1 MRRGPKYVGL
11 DVHRATT
18 VASVRRENG
27 QVIARAVLPTE
38 ERGIVGF
45 LEGMTGP
52 VQVAFEEGTQA
63 QWLYDVL
70 EARVARTVVCDR
82 RGQRRQGNH
91 GDFQDADRLSD
102 DLRTGHLRPV
112 YHGSRERATLRELS
126 KLYRNLVQDAT
137 RTMQR
142 IKAVYRARAIRTPG
156 QQVYQ
161 PEHRGEWL
169 AKLEE
174 YGARVRAETLLLEL
188 DVLRELR
195 PKAKA
200 ALVSEARKD
209 PAWRVLTSIPFL
221 GPVRVALLL
230 ATMQTAW
237 RFRSK
242 HNLWAY
248 AGLAVVLHSTAEW
261 ELHDGR
267 ALRRQRPPLTRGLNR
282 NHNPVLKGVL
292 KGAADAATHR
302 PGPLQDF
309 YHELLARGLDPEL
322 ARVTLT
328 RKLAAITLRLW
339 KTGES
344 FDPTKLSVQ
353 AT

>member
-1 MRRGPKYVGL
+1 MGRGPKYVGL
-11 DVHRATT
+11 DVHKATT
-18 VASVRRENG
+18 VVVVKRENG
-27 QVIARAVLPTE
+27 QVITRGVLPTE
-38 ERGIVGF
+38 EGALVEFVADMRGS
-45 LEGMTGP
+45 

-63 QWLYDVL
+63 QWLYDL
-70 EARVARTVVCDR
+70 LRARVARVVVGDR
-82 RGQRRQGNH
+82 RGQKQQGSH
-91 GDFQDADRLSD
+91 GDFKDAERLAE
-102 DLRTGHLRPV
+102 DLRTGHLRGV
-112 YHGSRERATLRELS
+112 YHGSPERATLRELS
-126 KLYRNLVQDAT
+126 RLYRNLVEDAT

-142 IKAVYRARAIRTPG
+142 VKSLYRARAIRTPG
-156 QQVYQ
+156 QGVYQ
-161 PEHRGEWL
+161 PEQRADWL

-174 YGARVRAETLLLEL
+174 RGARLRAQMLLREL
-188 DVLRELR
+188 DALRELR
-195 PKAKA
+195 PQAKA
-200 ALVSEARKD
+200 ALVAEARRD
-209 PAWRVLTSIPFL
+209 PAWRVLNSIPYL

-230 ATMQTAW
+230 ATLQTPW
-237 RFRSK
+237 RFRTK

-248 AGLAVVLHSTAEW
+248 AGLAVVLRSTAEW

-267 ALRRQRPPLTRGLNR
+267 AVRRRRPPMTRGLNR
-282 NHNPVLKGVL
+282 NHNHVLKGVL

-309 YHELLARGLDPEL
+309 YRHLLARGLDPEL

-344 FDPTKLSVQ
+344 FDPTKLTVQ

>member
-1 MRRGPKYVGL
+1 MRRGLKYVGL
-11 DVHRATT
+11 DVHQATT

-27 QVIARAVLPTE
+27 QVIAHVVLPTE
-38 ERGIVGF
+38 EEAIVAF
-45 LEGMTGP
+45 LEGMAGS

-70 EARVARTVVCDR
+70 RTRVARVVVADR
-82 RGQRRQGNH
+82 RGQKRQGNH
-91 GDFQDADRLSD
+91 GDFQDADRLAE
-102 DLRTGHLRPV
+102 DLRTGHLHAV
-112 YHGSRERATLRELS
+112 YHGSPERATLRELS
-126 KLYRNLVQDAT
+126 RLYRNLVEDAT

-142 IKAVYRARAIRTPG
+142 VKSLYRARALRTPG

-161 PEHRGEWL
+161 PEHRAEWL
-169 AKLEE
+169 VQLEDR
-174 YGARVRAETLLLEL
+174 GARVRAETLLVEL
-188 DVLRELR
+188 DLLRALR

-200 ALVSEARKD
+200 ALVAEARQD
-209 PAWRVLTSIPFL
+209 PAWRVLNSIPFL
-221 GPVRVALLL
+221 GPVRVSLLL
-230 ATMQTAW
+230 ATLQTPW
-237 RFRSK
+237 RFRTK

-248 AGLAVVLHSTAEW
+248 AGLAVVLHGTAEW
-261 ELHDGR
+261 ELRGGR
-267 ALRRQRPPLTRGLNR
+267 AVRRPRPPMTRGLNR

-292 KGAADAATHR
+292 KGAADAATNR

-309 YHELLARGLDPEL
+309 YRALLARGLDPEL

-328 RKLAAITLRLW
+328 RKLAAIVLRLW

-344 FDPTKLSVQ
+344 FDPTKLTAQ